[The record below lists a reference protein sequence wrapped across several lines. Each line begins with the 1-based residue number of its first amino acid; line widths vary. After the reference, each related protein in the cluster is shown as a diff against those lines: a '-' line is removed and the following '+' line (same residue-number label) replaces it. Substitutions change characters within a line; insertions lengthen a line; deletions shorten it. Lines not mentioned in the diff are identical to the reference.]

1 MQKSSLSSRQI
12 KPGVS
17 VGFISLLMIFMVLC
31 LAVFV
36 VLSLSVAV
44 SDSSLTDRTGQ
55 TIQDYFSARNRTQQL
70 LSELDIL
77 LLESNGAAI
86 CVQELSSL
94 LTARGSIRDGEL
106 LSHDELTEMLQ
117 ISIPAGERLFLNME
131 IVLDAPGGESR
142 YRVLSMVTRPSP
154 EDFERPAGN
163 LFLP

>member
-1 MQKSSLSSRQI
+1 MQKSLQTLRQV

-44 SDSSLTDRTGQ
+44 SDSSLTNRTGQ
-55 TIQDYFSARNRTQQL
+55 TIQDYYNARNRTQQL
-70 LSELDIL
+70 LSELDML
-77 LLESNGAAI
+77 LLESNGATA

-94 LTARGSIRDGEL
+94 LTDRGSIRYGEF
-106 LSHDELTEMLQ
+106 LSHDELTEILQ
-117 ISIPAGERLFLNME
+117 ISIPAGERLFLSMDITLE
-131 IVLDAPGGESR
+131 APGAEPR
-142 YRVLSMVTRPSP
+142 YKVLSMVTRPAP